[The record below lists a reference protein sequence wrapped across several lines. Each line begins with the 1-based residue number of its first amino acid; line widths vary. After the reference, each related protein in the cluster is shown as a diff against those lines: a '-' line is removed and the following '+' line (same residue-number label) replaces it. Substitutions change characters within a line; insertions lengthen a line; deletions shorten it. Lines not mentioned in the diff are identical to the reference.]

1 MTLQKKATI
10 FATTTAALLSV
21 IKLIFGVM
29 SGSVAIIASAVD
41 SILDMLISIFNYFA
55 ISNSEKPADSE
66 FNYGRGKIEALAG
79 VIEGT
84 VITISG
90 LFIIYQSIDKVLE
103 QKVTQH
109 LDNSVV
115 VMVVSFFITLALVI
129 YLNYVA
135 KKTNSLVI
143 KSDALHYK
151 TDLYSNGAVL
161 VALVV
166 VKFTGWELV
175 DALMGAVIAV
185 YIIYSAYEI
194 IKEGILILLDRSI
207 DKELVAKIRHI
218 IQTQEGVEDYHFL
231 KTREAGKQTFVD
243 VHLVF
248 NTEILLLTAHR
259 ISDTIEENIRLL
271 DDKRDWVFN
280 IHLDPYDDSIIHKEE
295 ADSKSKN

>member
-295 ADSKSKN
+295 TDSKSKN